1 MKEAVRQETVK
12 TCRTGVGNAIQ
23 LLQTLTGAPC
33 IAGNLSHR
41 FLGMNSRYLD
51 GSVSSG
57 HPVSPVFPVG
67 WERRAVLDRRVVL
80 CWIGW

>member
-23 LLQTLTGAPC
+23 LLQALTGAPC

-41 FLGMNSRYLD
+41 FLGMNSRYLN
-51 GSVSSG
+51 GS
-57 HPVSPVFPVG
+57 VSPVFPVG

-80 CWIGW
+80 SV

>member
-23 LLQTLTGAPC
+23 LLQALTGAPC

-41 FLGMNSRYLD
+41 CG
-51 GSVSSG
+51 
-57 HPVSPVFPVG
+57 
-67 WERRAVLDRRVVL
+67 
-80 CWIGW
+80 C

>member
-1 MKEAVRQETVK
+1 MKEAVRQEIVK

-41 FLGMNSRYLD
+41 FLGMNSRIWMGL
-51 GSVSSG
+51 
-57 HPVSPVFPVG
+57 SPLGTLCSLMDVRG
-67 WERRAVLDRRVVL
+67 GL
-80 CWIGW
+80 CWIGVLCYAG